1 MLTETFKIQGPV
13 LFTPKVFADER
24 GHFFEVYSKQ
34 FFINNGVNFD
44 FVQDNQSLSNKG
56 TLRGLHFQAPPFDQ
70 GKLVRVSRGKVIDI
84 IVDIRKSSPTY
95 GQNITVELSEEN
107 FQQLWV
113 PPGFAHGFSV
123 LEDNTIFQYKCTN
136 YYNKSSEGGLY
147 YNDPELGLDW
157 QIENPIVSE
166 KDLVLPFLKDFVSPF
181 S

>member
-1 MLTETFKIQGPV
+1 MQAETFHIQGPA

-24 GHFFEVYSKQ
+24 GHFFESYSKQ
-34 FFINNGVNFD
+34 FFINNGVDHD

-56 TLRGLHFQAPPFDQ
+56 TLRGLHFQSPPFDQ

-84 IVDIRKSSPTY
+84 IVDIRQSSPTY
-95 GQNITVELSEEN
+95 GQSVTVELSDTN

-136 YYNKSSEGGLY
+136 YYNRSSEGGLF
-147 YNDPELGLDW
+147 YNDPALALEW
-157 QIENPIVSE
+157 QVENPIVSE
-166 KDLVLPFLKDFVSPF
+166 KDLLLPYLKEFVSPF
-181 S
+181 N